1 MSSKCPSDTIR
12 QRRKG
17 TKLRASSK
25 EGIAATGLASGLLL
39 AALLARPVAV
49 SADVPVFDRPQ
60 PAIFQDSEL
69 RSDGEHQYANL
80 LQVQEALSLID
91 QDDAFLHRAR
101 HVLDVLVG
109 QVAGIAPKF
118 RTATWEVH
126 VTRSPDVD
134 GLSMSGGKLLIGETF
149 ASSYELTDPELAM
162 VLAHEM
168 AHVLA
173 DHVGET
179 FAAAYAV
186 AYTMLPRRP
195 FPTLAALRGTLE
207 ADQGVKIR
215 LGSLWRMQELEADSL
230 GFLLAMRAGYRA
242 EDLLGFFEKLA
253 QRDAG
258 NEQGLAPTHPSGATR
273 LLHARAIKVLVEAK
287 LL

>member
-1 MSSKCPSDTIR
+1 MNVCLP
-12 QRRKG
+12 
-17 TKLRASSK
+17 
-25 EGIAATGLASGLLL
+25 ATRLASGLLL
-39 AALLARPVAV
+39 AALLVRSVTV

-60 PAIFQDSEL
+60 PAIFQDAEL
-69 RSDGEHQYANL
+69 RSDGERRYANL
-80 LQVQEALSLID
+80 LQTQEALGLID
-91 QDDAFLHRAR
+91 QDGVLLHRAR
-101 HVLDVLVG
+101 NVLNVLVG
-109 QVAGIAPKF
+109 QVATLAPMF
-118 RTATWEVH
+118 RSAMWEVH

-134 GLSMSGGKLLIGETF
+134 GLSMSGGKLLIGEAF
-149 ASSYELTDPELAM
+149 VGRYELTEPELAM

-186 AYTMLPRRP
+186 AYKMLPRQP
-195 FPTLAALRGTLE
+195 FPSLVAVRGTLE
-207 ADQGVKIR
+207 ADQSVKIQ

-230 GFLLAMRAGYRA
+230 GLLLAIRAGYRA

-253 QRDAG
+253 RLDAG
-258 NEQGLAPTHPSGATR
+258 GEQDFAPTHPSAATR
-273 LLHARAIKVLVEAK
+273 LLHVRAIKVLVEAK